1 MIILLDLFLQILVN
15 IIFLQILVNILF
27 LLASFFL
34 HLHQCMVVDGNKRL
48 EHTLEEDQNL
58 MVDTGLQGH
67 MEEDLS
73 KFTFLV
79 KDLALNILG
88 P

>member
-48 EHTLEEDQNL
+48 EHTLEDQNL